1 MDLLMANYYGDEQSR
16 VDPKTVERISKEMV
30 NLIMKQ
36 IAPSSGGESSSSPT
50 KTNVCPV
57 SM

>member
-1 MDLLMANYYGDEQSR
+1 MANYYGDEQSR
-16 VDPKTVERISKEMV
+16 VDSQTVERISKEMV

-36 IAPSSGGESSSSPT
+36 IAPSSGGESGSSPT